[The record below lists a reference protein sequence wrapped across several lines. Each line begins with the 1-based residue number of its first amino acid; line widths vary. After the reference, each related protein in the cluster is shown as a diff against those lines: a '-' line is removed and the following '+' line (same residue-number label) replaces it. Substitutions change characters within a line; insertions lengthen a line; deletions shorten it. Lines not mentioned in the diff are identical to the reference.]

1 MKVVT
6 VATHPDRY
14 FNSLLDSAK
23 KNNID
28 ITVLGMGQKW
38 QGFKWKLTLMK
49 DFLKNNKPDEIIV
62 FIDAFDVI
70 FLQDLKKLKDEF
82 IKAKKLH
89 DFKIFIGVDSDL
101 ESPIFQYSYDKIFMV
116 KNNPYRLNA
125 GVYIGYAKD
134 ILDVIEEIDRTNVE
148 NITDDQVLLVK
159 EYIRNPKTFY
169 FDTKRTVILNQFGNI
184 IDGKIDLKKYGY
196 KFEVKDGKTMLLN
209 ENNESPVIL
218 HAPGNGNID
227 EIVEKMGYT
236 LDDNYKFNRH
246 EYLYNVT
253 KYQIKHIYD
262 EITLSI
268 IIIIIIIVL
277 LIIFYTV
284 YKKEKDLSI

>member
-6 VATHPDRY
+6 VATHPERY

-23 KNNID
+23 KNNIE

-38 QGFKWKLTLMK
+38 QGFKWRLTLMK

-62 FIDAFDVI
+62 FIDAYDVI

-89 DFKIFIGVDSDL
+89 DFKIYIGVDSDL
-101 ESPIFQYSYDKIFMV
+101 ESPIFKYSYDKIFMV
-116 KNNPYRLNA
+116 ENNPYRLNA

-134 ILDVIEEIDRTNVE
+134 ILDVIEEIERTNIE

-159 EYIRNPKTFY
+159 QYIRNPKTFY
-169 FDTKRTVILNQFGNI
+169 FDTKKTVILNLFGNI

-209 ENNESPVIL
+209 DNNESPVIL

-227 EIVEKMGYT
+227 DIVEKMGYI
-236 LDDNYKFNRH
+236 LDDKYKFDRH

-277 LIIFYTV
+277 IIILYTV
-284 YKKEKDLSI
+284 YKKTKI

>member
-6 VATHPDRY
+6 VATHPERY

-23 KNNID
+23 KNNIE

-38 QGFKWKLTLMK
+38 QGFKWRLTLMK

-62 FIDAFDVI
+62 FIDAYDVI

-89 DFKIFIGVDSDL
+89 DFKIYIGVDSDL
-101 ESPIFQYSYDKIFMV
+101 ESPIFKYSYDKIFMV
-116 KNNPYRLNA
+116 ENNPYRLNA

-134 ILDVIEEIDRTNVE
+134 ILDVIEEIERTNIE

-159 EYIRNPKTFY
+159 QYIRNPKTFY
-169 FDTKRTVILNQFGNI
+169 FDTKKTVILNLFGNI

-209 ENNESPVIL
+209 DNNESPVIL

-227 EIVEKMGYT
+227 DIVEKMGYI
-236 LDDNYKFNRH
+236 LDDKYKFDRH

-277 LIIFYTV
+277 IIILYTF
-284 YKKEKDLSI
+284 YKKTKI